1 MLPISFIDSKV
12 QTREPTVQE
21 RAVKGSD
28 TLLALYILSQPI
40 SYLKYHRPHTFKL
53 NNSDDVKRGSWYL
66 KNVRRLFQKHPLSHI
81 SWFGEFSNIIQTRG
95 HEHNRYQIT
104 VWLC

>member
-1 MLPISFIDSKV
+1 MQTICFIDSKV
-12 QTREPTVQE
+12 QTCELLTVQE

-28 TLLALYILSQPI
+28 TLLALYILSHPT

-66 KNVRRLFQKHPLSHI
+66 KNVRRLL
-81 SWFGEFSNIIQTRG
+81 
-95 HEHNRYQIT
+95 
-104 VWLC
+104 